1 MTQQD
6 FHVLETC
13 MHRFGGRFCEKLADA
28 MCAADPINRQKLF
41 DAFPDIVMKYG
52 PGSNF
57 AKLVSQEAVNV

>member
-1 MTQQD
+1 
-6 FHVLETC
+6 